1 MDAEDDLDDLI
12 GVVCAGDV
20 LSGTHIL
27 DLAQPLVTT
36 AARPQPGDRNLNEKR
51 GTHLKAAARQFNHFC
66 QSLYIDRGLLSAN

>member
-1 MDAEDDLDDLI
+1 MDAEDDLDDLV

-36 AARPQPGDRNLNEKR
+36 AAWPQPGDRNLNEKI
-51 GTHLKAAARQFNHFC
+51 LIF
-66 QSLYIDRGLLSAN
+66 GLISY